1 MTDQPPPPDDA
12 PASNRSHS
20 IAGGGRIALLALSGS
35 VRSGSRNARLLALA
49 IDAAVAIE
57 ADVSVLD
64 LRDLDLPVYDRGL
77 GRSAIPQGVLVIRQI
92 LCAHDGLLIC
102 SPGHDG
108 AVSVL
113 LANALDWASQPTFG
127 TDGLA
132 PFRNKI
138 AAIMS
143 VSQDVEDGATALR
156 QLRAILQHMGV
167 IVMPDAPAFA
177 DAVFGPHAL
186 RDASVVPRVQR
197 HVRSLIDALYAR
209 QHAITPARPRR

>member
-1 MTDQPPPPDDA
+1 M
-12 PASNRSHS
+12 
-20 IAGGGRIALLALSGS
+20 
-35 VRSGSRNARLLALA
+35 RSGSRNARLLALA